1 MIAVITS
8 MGPYVLVGK
17 TWTVVEVVMKAQS
30 RSKHKKIVGVVQ
42 QDCRRL
48 EWSKSMWWLR
58 RDERN

>member
-17 TWTVVEVVMKAQS
+17 TWAVVEVVMKAQS